1 MVLELRGLARRC
13 NLGVGGADRMARA
26 RLARVSV
33 CWLHLVRRNAGL
45 GDGLTM
51 SSSCQLDWGGTV
63 RAWMTEVLR
72 RRVNDVVPPI
82 SLRASCGD
90 KRRGSRIESTLQE
103 AGQRQAEVGRRPRRL
118 AVIISMLLVR
128 CAERAM
134 LHGGL
139 VHILSKVA

>member
-13 NLGVGGADRMARA
+13 SLGVGGADRMARA

-33 CWLHLVRRNAGL
+33 CWLHLVGRNAGL

-63 RAWMTEVLR
+63 RAWMTKVLR

-82 SLRASCGD
+82 SSRASRGD
-90 KRRGSRIESTLQE
+90 KRRGSWIESCLQE
-103 AGQRQAEVGRRPRRL
+103 AGQHQAEVG
-118 AVIISMLLVR
+118 
-128 CAERAM
+128 
-134 LHGGL
+134 
-139 VHILSKVA
+139 

>member
-13 NLGVGGADRMARA
+13 SLGVGGADRMARA
-26 RLARVSV
+26 RLARGSV
-33 CWLHLVRRNAGL
+33 CWLHVGQNAVL

-51 SSSCQLDWGGTV
+51 SSYCQLDWGGTV

-72 RRVNDVVPPI
+72 RRVNDVVPSIP
-82 SLRASCGD
+82 SRASSGD
-90 KRRGSRIESTLQE
+90 ERRGSWVKSCHQK

-118 AVIISMLLVR
+118 AVIISMRLVR
-128 CAERAM
+128 CTERAM
-134 LHGGL
+134 LHGDL